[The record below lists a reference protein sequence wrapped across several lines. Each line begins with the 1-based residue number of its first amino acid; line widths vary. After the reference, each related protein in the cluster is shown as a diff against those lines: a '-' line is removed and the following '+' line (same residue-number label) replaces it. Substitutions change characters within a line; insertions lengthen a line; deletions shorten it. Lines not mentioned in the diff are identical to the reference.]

1 MSSIRTLVRLFAA
14 MFFVGIPSHALAKTL
29 IDYFQ
34 PTPIVCPLTSSTWG
48 AAGVLPRDTCNG
60 LEDSTNKQY
69 QYWDGKVLKGP
80 DGKYHMY
87 AGQWPQSK
95 GFSDWPNSVI
105 AEAVSNGT
113 VIGSYVLSATTPFTG
128 KEQNVTGA
136 VLHDGSYARLDSFG
150 NGGTGNIYTS
160 TSLNDP
166 WTAKGQF
173 QITGGSTSTQTTE
186 NLTIWANADGS
197 FEIMS
202 RSFQEMVSTSNILG
216 PYTIKATVPS
226 LQSQGYEDPVIW
238 CSGGQY
244 HLVANDY
251 NARKA
256 NHYTSTDG
264 INNWK
269 SMGLAYD
276 PTSDFVRYTDGT
288 VNHWYK
294 MERAGVVMENGH
306 VTAFT
311 FAVIDVDK
319 TLDVANDTHGTKIIV
334 VPFDGVAFD
343 SENPG
348 PGSAACPADSGSP
361 ADAGQA
367 GGSGGS
373 GGSSGSGG
381 STGTGGRTATDG
393 AAGSG
398 GKTGADGA
406 AGTGGA
412 STGAG
417 GVGGTGGRTANGGYT
432 ATGGAGA
439 SGGAPGAGGTTPAGG
454 TTASGGAAPTGGRP
468 GTGGM
473 GAAAS
478 SGGVLASGGSV
489 GTGGSVAT
497 GGVVGSG
504 GSPGSGGTR
513 ATSPGGAGGSAA
525 TGGTSESS
533 ATGGTTGTSVA
544 TQESGGCSCRV
555 AEGRRAGHPG
565 LGLLAFAMLALGLRR
580 RKVCNSSYVIT
591 RDVMPNLK

>member
-1 MSSIRTLVRLFAA
+1 MSSMKPFARYLVVMPCVALLSPARAMAA
-14 MFFVGIPSHALAKTL
+14 ADAGAKTL
-29 IDYFQ
+29 INYFL
-34 PTPIVCPLTSSTWG
+34 PTPIVCPLTSNTWG

-60 LEDSTNKQY
+60 LEDSTNKQW
-69 QYWDGKVLKGP
+69 QYWDGKVLNGP

-87 AGQWPQSK
+87 AGQWPQNK

-113 VIGSYVLSATTPFTG
+113 VIGSYVLSTTTPFTG

-136 VLHDGSYARLDSFG
+136 VLSDGSYVLLDSLG
-150 NGGTGNIYTS
+150 KSGTGNVYTS
-160 TSLNDP
+160 TSLADP
-166 WTAKGQF
+166 WTSRGQF
-173 QITGGSTSTQTTE
+173 QMTANGSTISTQTTE

-202 RSFQEMVSTSNILG
+202 RSFQEMVSASNILG

-244 HLVANDY
+244 HLVANGY

-269 SMGLAYD
+269 NMGLAYD

-334 VPFDGVAFD
+334 VPFDGVSFD
-343 SENPG
+343 RDNPG

-361 ADAGQA
+361 VDAGPV
-367 GGSGGS
+367 GGSGGHD
-373 GGSSGSGG
+373 GGSGAGG
-381 STGTGGRTATDG
+381 ATGTGGAPGT
-393 AAGSG
+393 G
-398 GKTGADGA
+398 GKTGTGGTTTSGGTTGVGGA
-406 AGTGGA
+406 TGTGGKTA
-412 STGAG
+412 SGGNTALGGTPATGGTAAG
-417 GVGGTGGRTANGGYT
+417 GATAIGGAP
-432 ATGGAGA
+432 ATGGATAGGGA
-439 SGGAPGAGGTTPAGG
+439 SATSSSAAAGGGTATNGTGGGAGGTVEAGGSPATAGTVATGGAVGIGGSAGNGGTPSTGPVETGGSTSTGGAPGPGTTSG
-454 TTASGGAAPTGGRP
+454 TTTVAQT
-468 GTGGM
+468 TQ
-473 GAAAS
+473 AS
-478 SGGVLASGGSV
+478 S
-489 GTGGSVAT
+489 
-497 GGVVGSG
+497 
-504 GSPGSGGTR
+504 
-513 ATSPGGAGGSAA
+513 
-525 TGGTSESS
+525 
-533 ATGGTTGTSVA
+533 
-544 TQESGGCSCRV
+544 GCSCRV
-555 AEGRRAGHPG
+555 GGDQATSYPG
-565 LGLLAFAMLALGLRR
+565 FALLALLVFALRLRKR
-580 RKVCNSSYVIT
+580 R
-591 RDVMPNLK
+591 

>member
-1 MSSIRTLVRLFAA
+1 MRSMKTFVRLVLVT
-14 MFFVGIPSHALAKTL
+14 FFVSVLTSAPAARAADGGTKTL

-34 PTPIVCPLTSSTWG
+34 PTPIVFPLTSSTCA

-60 LEDSTNKQY
+60 LEDSTNKLY
-69 QYWDGKVLKGP
+69 QYWDGKVLKGA

-87 AGQWPQSK
+87 AGQWPQNK

-113 VIGSYVLSATTPFTG
+113 VIGSYVLSTTGPFTG

-136 VLHDGSYARLDSFG
+136 VLSDGSYVLLDSLG
-150 NGGTGNIYTS
+150 NNGTGNIYTS
-160 TSLNDP
+160 TSLADP
-166 WTAKGQF
+166 WTSKGQF

-244 HLVANDY
+244 HLVANGY

-269 SMGLAYD
+269 NMGLAYD

-334 VPFDGVAFD
+334 VPFDGVSFD
-343 SENPG
+343 RDNPG

-361 ADAGQA
+361 VDAGPV
-367 GGSGGS
+367 
-373 GGSSGSGG
+373 GGSSGRDGG
-381 STGTGGRTATDG
+381 SGTGGATGTGGASGSGGRTAT
-393 AAGSG
+393 
-398 GKTGADGA
+398 
-406 AGTGGA
+406 
-412 STGAG
+412 
-417 GVGGTGGRTANGGYT
+417 
-432 ATGGAGA
+432 
-439 SGGAPGAGGTTPAGG
+439 GGTTASAGTTGVGATAIGGTPTTGG
-454 TTASGGAAPTGGRP
+454 TTASGGASATSSS
-468 GTGGM
+468 
-473 GAAAS
+473 AAA
-478 SGGVLASGGSV
+478 G
-489 GTGGSVAT
+489 
-497 GGVVGSG
+497 
-504 GSPGSGGTR
+504 GGT
-513 ATSPGGAGGSAA
+513 ATSG
-525 TGGTSESS
+525 
-533 ATGGTTGTSVA
+533 
-544 TQESGGCSCRV
+544 
-555 AEGRRAGHPG
+555 
-565 LGLLAFAMLALGLRR
+565 
-580 RKVCNSSYVIT
+580 
-591 RDVMPNLK
+591 